1 MLSISNLSGK
11 ELGKTV
17 EGWRV
22 GKGRIQ
28 NTEDRRQR
36 TEYRRQKTEYRRQ
49 EIRREEEKE
58 TKF

>member
-36 TEYRRQKTEYRRQ
+36 TEN
-49 EIRREEEKE
+49 RREKREQLESSN
-58 TKF
+58 TSLFF

>member
-28 NTEDRRQR
+28 NTE
-36 TEYRRQKTEYRRQ
+36 YRRQKTEYRRQ